1 MIQPIHLSTLNVP
14 RRFHRSVVIQ
24 YTDYT
29 ADLIKSRD
37 LVPYFVTTTFY
48 DVDHEPSDAERQ
60 LRHEF
65 NQTRLAL
72 NQLPDDAPIS
82 RRMNLE
88 TVYSEQYQC
97 LRQLVHH
104 MKTHRA
110 AARPY
115 QSSLAYG
122 KVESIWRRYDRLIA
136 HMLPSLIN
144 NHNRPSKL
152 QFHPITIDF
161 IDAAGSRHHRSVA
174 CESGSLHI
182 HSLYLVDPSICPAF
196 ERLADRRFADI
207 LWHADLNEI
216 RDVHVQSVSKT
227 FDAIEQVIG
236 YSSKYL
242 STPEGFYLN
251 RDVPL
256 IYQYP
261 ITDRERRQ
269 RCS

>member
-1 MIQPIHLSTLNVP
+1 MTQPIHLSMLNVP
-14 RRFHRSVVIQ
+14 RRFHRSVVSQ
-24 YTDYT
+24 YADYT
-29 ADLIKSRD
+29 TDLITSRD

-48 DVDHEPSDAERQ
+48 DVDHEPADAERR

-88 TVYSEQYQC
+88 TVYSRQYQC

-104 MKTHRA
+104 VKTHRA
-110 AARPY
+110 LARPY
-115 QSSLAYG
+115 QSSLAHG
-122 KVESIWRRYDRLIA
+122 KVEFIWCRYDRLMA
-136 HMLPSLIN
+136 HMLPTLIN

-161 IDAAGSRHHRSVA
+161 IDAAGTRHHRPVA

-182 HSLYLVDPSICPAF
+182 HSLYLVHPSICPAF
-196 ERLADRRFADI
+196 ERLSDRRFADI

-216 RDVHVQSVSKT
+216 RDVHVKPVSQT
-227 FDAIEQVIG
+227 FDAIEHVIN

-242 STPEGFYLN
+242 STPEGFYQN
-251 RDVPL
+251 RDVSL
-256 IYQYP
+256 IYQHP
-261 ITDRERRQ
+261 ITARERRQ

>member
-1 MIQPIHLSTLNVP
+1 MKQPIHLSTLNYP
-14 RRFHRSVVIQ
+14 RRFHRSVACQ

-29 ADLIKSRD
+29 TDLINSRD

-65 NQTRLAL
+65 NQTRLVL

-88 TVYSEQYQC
+88 AVYSEQYQR

-104 MKTHRA
+104 VKTYRA

-122 KVESIWRRYDRLIA
+122 KVESVWQRYDRLMA
-136 HMLPSLIN
+136 HMLPTLIN
-144 NHNRPSKL
+144 NHNRPRKL

-161 IDAAGSRHHRSVA
+161 IDAAGTRHHRPVA

-182 HSLYLVDPSICPAF
+182 HSLYLVHPSICPAF

-216 RDVHVQSVSKT
+216 RDVHVQPLSKT
-227 FDAIEQVIG
+227 FDAIEQVVD
-236 YSSKYL
+236 YSIKYL
-242 STPEGFYLN
+242 SISEGFYLN
-251 RDVPL
+251 RDVSL
-256 IYQYP
+256 INQYP
-261 ITDRERRQ
+261 ITARERLQ
-269 RCS
+269 RCA